1 MKKNKGFTLIE
12 LLAVIIV
19 LAIIMVLT
27 IPNVLSTMNNSKKKA
42 LQVFG
47 KKAIVQA
54 QKYVAE
60 QELAGT
66 PVNNSTNVDLDFSVI
81 GLTDTG
87 SYYGTVTYTTTG
99 DYKVNVSDKNNY
111 ICQVGLDNIDKDASV
126 SPGDGSGCAGS
137 HITVPGA

>member
-27 IPNVLSTMNNSKKKA
+27 IPNVLSTMNNSKNKA
-42 LQVFG
+42 LVVFG

-54 QKYVAE
+54 QKYIAE
-60 QELAGT
+60 QELTGTPKGAGT
-66 PVNNSTNVDLDFSVI
+66 YDFDTI

-87 SYYGTVTYTTTG
+87 NYKGAVKYDGTTDGYSVQVTDG
-99 DYKVNVSDKNNY
+99 SKY
-111 ICQVGLDNIDKDASV
+111 ICGKTLSTIENADAVGAKTSACDWSGFNSAS
-126 SPGDGSGCAGS
+126 S
-137 HITVPGA
+137 